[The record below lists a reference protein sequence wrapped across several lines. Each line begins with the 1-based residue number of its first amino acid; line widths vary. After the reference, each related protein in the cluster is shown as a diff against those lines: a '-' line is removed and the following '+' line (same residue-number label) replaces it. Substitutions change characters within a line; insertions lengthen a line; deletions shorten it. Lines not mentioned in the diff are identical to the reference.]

1 MKTIF
6 LLASLLASTNSSSAM
21 ISICS
26 RSFMQPI
33 NSVQRCVNTS
43 RDVEVGAMYEH
54 YKRNASHQGSEY
66 LYKVTGV
73 AHHSE
78 DLSKFVV
85 YQALYATPGFPK
97 NSLWVRPYDMFIG
110 DVEINGVK
118 VRRFTKIED
127 KDKANWIAVYGEPEK
142 LDQK

>member
-6 LLASLLASTNSSSAM
+6 LLASLLALTNLSSAM
-21 ISICS
+21 ISKCS
-26 RSFMQPI
+26 RSCMRPI
-33 NSVQRCVNTS
+33 NSGKRFASTC
-43 RDVEVGAMYEH
+43 REVEIGQMYKH

-85 YQALYATPGFPK
+85 YQALYATAKFPIY
-97 NSLWVRPYDMFIG
+97 SQWVRPYDMFIG
-110 DVEINGVK
+110 DVEVDGVR
-118 VRRFTKIED
+118 VRRFKKMED
-127 KDKANWIAVYGEPEK
+127 NEQANWIAT
-142 LDQK
+142 